1 MPPEPLT
8 RTPPSPTVEFS
19 SRRDDLIARNSASSP
34 ASRRMMS
41 AWLTAASPSAIVHLQ
56 KNLNDGP
63 GLHVQGPADGAVH
76 FGHAERVPVA
86 RQLKADVVAQPPVES
101 QAREGIPARLYR
113 PDLGPVATKDR
124 KSVVSGKRVDL
135 G

>member
-41 AWLTAASPSAIVHLQ
+41 AWLNAASPSAIVHLQ
-56 KNLNDGP
+56 KNRNDGP

-86 RQLKADVVAQPPVES
+86 RQLKADVVAQPPVDS
-101 QAREGIPARLYR
+101 QAREGNPARLYR
-113 PDLGPVATKDR
+113 PDPRPGAPQ
-124 KSVVSGKRVDL
+124 GKPRP
-135 G
+135 GGASH